1 MGGRPLADKQ
11 KRPVGQPTCSGRLG
25 ELDEEKLTAAQKAI
39 TDALRF
45 IKPYHGPSRIWFA
58 YQRSLSEGCRRL
70 AAQVGELPVS
80 PQTATLLVK
89 LLLRLDKKLQTGG
102 VDDSD
107 GTVGGFIEEVV
118 SMLAEYARLDP
129 ACRRA
134 FRVLKDK
141 ETCFGWEE
149 RLLENLP

>member
-1 MGGRPLADKQ
+1 M
-11 KRPVGQPTCSGRLG
+11 
-25 ELDEEKLTAAQKAI
+25 
-39 TDALRF
+39 
-45 IKPYHGPSRIWFA
+45 
-58 YQRSLSEGCRRL
+58 

-80 PQTATLLVK
+80 PQTAAMLVK

-107 GTVGGFIEEVV
+107 GTVGGFMEEVV
-118 SMLAEYARLDP
+118 AVLAEYARLDP

-134 FRVLKDK
+134 FLVLKGK

-149 RLLENLP
+149 RLLEDLP